1 MAVATF
7 RKHGIVNFMQE
18 GTTCCITYSLHD
30 LDPNRK
36 HGFHIH
42 QKSFKTSCSEAGSH
56 YNPKGKEHGGLDSE
70 QRHDGDLGNIET
82 DVNGISYGDMYVEL
96 NLEDIIGR
104 TIVLHAKE
112 DDLGVNNTKESKTT
126 GNAGK
131 RIDCAIIEKIKTPKT
146 LKY

>member
-1 MAVATF
+1 MAVAIFKT
-7 RKHGIVNFMQE
+7 HGTVKFIQE
-18 GTTCCITYSLHD
+18 GTECRITYSLHD
-30 LDPNRK
+30 LDPKRK

-42 QKSFKTSCSEAGSH
+42 QKSFKKSCSEAGSH
-56 YNPKGKEHGGLDSE
+56 YNPKGKEHGGLDSD

-96 NLEDIIGR
+96 NLEDIIEK

-126 GNAGK
+126 GNAGA
-131 RIDCAIIEKIKTPKT
+131 RIDCAIIKRKGGLE